1 MLFSWLVFLLSVLCS
16 LWLFCFL
23 FVKILQEVPLK
34 FYMCNFVSDSLRQR
48 VPVSI
53 MDLFGNE
60 LMKAPENEED
70 VNELNDVTFGNVS
83 DVCE

>member
-1 MLFSWLVFLLSVLCS
+1 
-16 LWLFCFL
+16 
-23 FVKILQEVPLK
+23 
-34 FYMCNFVSDSLRQR
+34 MCNFVSDSLHQR
-48 VPVSI
+48 VPVSV

-83 DVCE
+83 DVCK